1 MGVCGY
7 VLSCQ
12 ALNGVAS
19 EEPDGHGA
27 CLVLKSPWVMR
38 QVCNERTGGKIL
50 SIHDHGGKVWHGS
63 FLRVVLF
70 R

>member
-19 EEPDGHGA
+19 EEPGGHGA
-27 CLVLKSPWVMR
+27 CLVLKSHRVKR
-38 QVCNERTGGKIL
+38 RVRNERTGDKIL
-50 SIHDHGGKVWHGS
+50 SVHDRGGKA
-63 FLRVVLF
+63 
-70 R
+70 